1 MKSLSVLLFPSHL
14 FWKVFCS
21 SFFKTEDF
29 SRNNFLLKAH
39 YVLKHILYVTIIHMW
54 IDMCAYANIYSFF
67 LNLLQRWAYKT
78 NGSAAGWYN
87 GSFGRS
93 SQPVP
98 YQQARQFRFRLKHHL
113 LHSQFSSNPHF
124 SLEPWHLLSRHF
136 ILTLAS
142 ITLTVLLL
150 EYLNDGSCG
159 IMSEFLLCLFKEH
172 INLLVY
178 DLY

>member
-1 MKSLSVLLFPSHL
+1 MKSLSILLFPSHL

-21 SFFKTEDF
+21 SFFKTEGV

-39 YVLKHILYVTIIHMW
+39 YALKHILYVTVLYTCELICVHML
-54 IDMCAYANIYSFF
+54 IYILL

-113 LHSQFSSNPHF
+113 LRSQFSSNPHV
-124 SLEPWHLLSRHF
+124 SLEPQHLLSRHF

-142 ITLTVLLL
+142 ITLTLLL
-150 EYLNDGSCG
+150 LGYLNT
-159 IMSEFLLCLFKEH
+159 
-172 INLLVY
+172 V
-178 DLY
+178 